1 MDSRPAQTGEAPEAG
16 FPPEKMRELD
26 TRIDNVRN
34 KTGAAI
40 RAMSAA
46 QEIFG
51 YLPRQA
57 MVRIAGALNVPP
69 VEIYGIASFYS
80 YFVTEPPARHQI
92 TSCQGTACY
101 VRGGARVLEELERT
115 LGIKRGET
123 APDGQFSIQA
133 VRCMGACAL
142 APVVRIDSEI
152 YGRVSSRK
160 VKGLLS
166 RYAEEGPGEEEWKD

>member
-1 MDSRPAQTGEAPEAG
+1 MDPNSTQTTGGGDAE
-16 FPPEKMRELD
+16 FPPEKIRELD
-26 TRIDNVRN
+26 ARIEKVRN
-34 KTGAAI
+34 KTGATI

-51 YLPRQA
+51 YLPREA
-57 MVRIAGALNVPP
+57 MMRIAGGLGVPP

-80 YFVTEPPARHQI
+80 YFVTMPPARHRI

-115 LGIKRGET
+115 LQIKTGET
-123 APDGQFSIQA
+123 TPAGEFSIQA

-152 YGRVSSRK
+152 YCRVSLRK

-166 RYAEEGPGEEEWKD
+166 RYSKEDPGDR

>member
-1 MDSRPAQTGEAPEAG
+1 MDSNSTQTTGAGDAEFAPE
-16 FPPEKMRELD
+16 KVRELD
-26 TRIDNVRN
+26 ARIEEVRN

-51 YLPRQA
+51 YLPREA
-57 MVRIAGALNVPP
+57 MMRIAGGLGVPP
-69 VEIYGIASFYS
+69 VDIHGIASFYS
-80 YFVTEPPARHQI
+80 YFITMPPARHRI

-101 VRGGARVLEELERT
+101 VRGGKRVLEELERT
-115 LGIKRGET
+115 LEVKTGET
-123 APDGQFSIQA
+123 TPDGEFSIQP

-142 APVVRIDSEI
+142 APVVRIDSDI
-152 YGRVSSRK
+152 YSRVSRRS

-166 RYAEEGPGEEEWKD
+166 RYSKEDPGDG

>member
-1 MDSRPAQTGEAPEAG
+1 MDSNSTQTAEAG
-16 FPPEKMRELD
+16 DAEFPPEKIRELD
-26 TRIDNVRN
+26 ARIEKVRN

-51 YLPRQA
+51 YLPREA
-57 MVRIAGALNVPP
+57 MMRIAGRLGVPP
-69 VEIYGIASFYS
+69 VDIYGIASFYS
-80 YFVTEPPARHQI
+80 YFITMPPARHRI

-101 VRGGARVLEELERT
+101 VRGGERVLEELERT
-115 LGIKRGET
+115 LEIETGET
-123 APDGQFSIQA
+123 TPDGAFSIQA

-142 APVVRIDSEI
+142 APVVRIDSDI
-152 YGRVSSRK
+152 YSRVSLRR

-166 RYAEEGPGEEEWKD
+166 RYLKNDPGDC

>member
-1 MDSRPAQTGEAPEAG
+1 MDSRFMETGRAG
-16 FPPEKMRELD
+16 EPGLPREKVGELD
-26 TRIDNVRN
+26 ACIEKVRN

-46 QEIFG
+46 QEILG
-51 YLPRQA
+51 YLSPEA
-57 MVRIAGALNVPP
+57 MRRIADGLGVPP

-80 YFVTEPPARHQI
+80 YFVTTPPARHKI

-101 VRGGARVLEELERT
+101 VRGGERVLEELERT
-115 LGIKRGET
+115 LEIRRGET
-123 APDGQFSIQA
+123 TPDGDFSIQA

-152 YGRVSSRK
+152 YGRVSLRR

-166 RYAEEGPGEEEWKD
+166 RYAKEDPGDL